1 MNQNSKIKKPKKKE
15 AELDKFFEK
24 EEENDDDN
32 NINVNQ
38 KIINNEN
45 LSSAI
50 KWFMVL
56 VLFSEKDKKSKIKD
70 NKRNIFN
77 YLNTEDLWDRK
88 IFKDKKF
95 NNDLN
100 ELKKLNIQTNKII
113 WLYDY
118 LVKGEEE
125 EEENYIEQIKEY
137 KEKKEAK
144 PENKK
149 SKKKP
154 GDSSESESDDDNDKD
169 KYQ

>member
-1 MNQNSKIKKPKKKE
+1 
-15 AELDKFFEK
+15 
-24 EEENDDDN
+24 
-32 NINVNQ
+32 
-38 KIINNEN
+38 
-45 LSSAI
+45 
-50 KWFMVL
+50 MVL

-77 YLNTEDLWDRK
+77 YLNTEDLWDSK
-88 IFKDKKF
+88 IFKDIKF

-118 LVKGEEE
+118 LVEGEEE

>member
-1 MNQNSKIKKPKKKE
+1 
-15 AELDKFFEK
+15 
-24 EEENDDDN
+24 
-32 NINVNQ
+32 
-38 KIINNEN
+38 
-45 LSSAI
+45 
-50 KWFMVL
+50 MVL

-77 YLNTEDLWDRK
+77 YLNTEDFWDRK
-88 IFKDKKF
+88 IFKDIKF

-118 LVKGEEE
+118 LVEGEE

>member
-1 MNQNSKIKKPKKKE
+1 
-15 AELDKFFEK
+15 
-24 EEENDDDN
+24 
-32 NINVNQ
+32 
-38 KIINNEN
+38 
-45 LSSAI
+45 
-50 KWFMVL
+50 MVL

-88 IFKDKKF
+88 IFKDIKF

-118 LVKGEEE
+118 LVEGEEEE

-144 PENKK
+144 PESKK